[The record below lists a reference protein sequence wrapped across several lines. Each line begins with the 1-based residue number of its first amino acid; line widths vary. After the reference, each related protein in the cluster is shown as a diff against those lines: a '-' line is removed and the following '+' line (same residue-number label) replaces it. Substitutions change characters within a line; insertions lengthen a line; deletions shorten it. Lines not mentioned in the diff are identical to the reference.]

1 MSYNAEWSK
10 SGILTNHKA
19 RKINYGSCGLQGFE
33 WKDFACLNPL
43 KTSNLTKSSE
53 AVTKALDAAKCTDF
67 NFVALYKAF
76 GLQAYDGI
84 LGLSPI
90 KKTFPERLK
99 FNYLNSLKEN
109 GVIDRAMI
117 SFSLASVKNPEL

>member
-1 MSYNAEWSK
+1 
-10 SGILTNHKA
+10 
-19 RKINYGSCGLQGFE
+19 
-33 WKDFACLNPL
+33 
-43 KTSNLTKSSE
+43 
-53 AVTKALDAAKCTDF
+53 VTKALDAAKCTYF

-99 FNYLNSLKEN
+99 FNYLNSLKKN
-109 GVIDRAMI
+109 GVIDRAMV